1 MWYVIQ
7 TVTGKEEELMLF
19 IRTLLSRE
27 HFENCFMIRAEWL
40 KRLGGEWQLQIR
52 PLFPG
57 YVFIETDEPE
67 RIYMELKA
75 VPNFSRLLG
84 NSRDE
89 FIPVKAEE
97 EKFLR
102 MITGAVGSGWD
113 FGDAVVRLTSVETD
127 DDGKVVSMNGALMY
141 FEKEIVRMNLHK
153 RYAVVQTQMLGEER
167 SLVFGV
173 RLGKDGE
180 STLFCKNPE
189 LYGAER

>member
-67 RIYMELKA
+67 RIYMELKS
-75 VPNFSRLLG
+75 VPRFSKLLG
-84 NSRDE
+84 SGRDE
-89 FIPVKAEE
+89 FIPVKETE

-102 MITGAVGSGWD
+102 MIMNTSENFNNPVVGLTT
-113 FGDAVVRLTSVETD
+113 VETSVNGD
-127 DDGKVVSMNGALMY
+127 VISVNGALAY
-141 FEKEIVRMNLHK
+141 FEKESIKVKLHK
-153 RYAVVQTQMLGEER
+153 RYALVETQMLGER
-167 SLVFGV
+167 RILRFGI
-173 RLGKDGE
+173 RLGKDE
-180 STLFCKNPE
+180 DINEP
-189 LYGAER
+189 RI